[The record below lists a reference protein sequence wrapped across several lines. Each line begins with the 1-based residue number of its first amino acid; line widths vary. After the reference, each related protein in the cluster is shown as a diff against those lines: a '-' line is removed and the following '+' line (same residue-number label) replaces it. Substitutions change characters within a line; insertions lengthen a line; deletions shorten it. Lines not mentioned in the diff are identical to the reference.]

1 MHLFIFFIYLYEL
14 FAFGVIKLLFLVAT
28 KRGYDIFKL
37 AHK

>member
-1 MHLFIFFIYLYEL
+1 MIF

-28 KRGYDIFKL
+28 KSGYYLFKL